1 MKNKLSLL
9 NVGSYHLGG
18 YPSKMVD
25 YTIKNQLLDEK
36 TWELF
41 VNQFRIHSDTDK
53 DWRGEF
59 WGKMMR
65 GGSLTYH
72 LTKNQKLYQVLTNS
86 VKDILSVQETNGR
99 ISSYPKDIELQSWD
113 MWARKYVMLGLIYYY
128 DICKSI
134 RLKKNIL
141 ISLTKQADYIIAHVG
156 EGEGKK
162 SIFATSANYGGL
174 NSCSIL
180 EAFVKLYNLTN
191 EERYYNFA
199 TYIVES
205 GFCEDMNLVELCQ
218 TRQKPPYQFTH
229 PKAYEMMSCFEG
241 LLEYSKLKDNEKY
254 LQPVINFVDM
264 LLETD
269 YTIVGSSGCTS
280 EFLDNSTET
289 QTKYTDD
296 ILQETCVTVTL
307 MKLCAK
313 LLLLTGN
320 AKYADVIERSGYNA
334 LFGAVNNENQT
345 MEKTEGRVWTLDG
358 MYTVPHEPF
367 PFDSYS
373 PLIAQK
379 RGRVIGGF
387 KELQEGRSYGC
398 CACIGSAGTAIFGLT
413 SVLQNDDTIYFNL
426 YNDCKVSTIINNTK
440 VSLKMVADVYG
451 RKGTT
456 LFIKGAKQAFTLMFR
471 VPEWAKKSFRVYVN
485 GWKAENVEKDGYIR
499 LDKRWED
506 EKIQIK
512 FDLSVRAVVKNEK
525 VAFVRGPIILARDER
540 LGDVE
545 KPLQLTVKNGR
556 KVPYSFEKNP
566 LFNANET
573 VSIETGD
580 GAILLCDYSQ
590 AGKNYDEENCKITIW
605 SDMVKQKDKEK

>member
-1 MKNKLSLL
+1 MRNKLNILK
-9 NVGSYHLGG
+9 VGSYYLGG

-25 YTIKNQLLDEK
+25 YTIKNQLLDEE
-36 TWELF
+36 TWKLF

-72 LTKNQKLYQVLTNS
+72 LTKNQELYKALTNS
-86 VKDILSVQETNGR
+86 VRDILSVQEPDGR
-99 ISSYPKDIELQSWD
+99 ISSYPKDIELQNWD

-134 RLKKNIL
+134 RLKKDII
-141 ISLTKQADYIIAHVG
+141 ISLKKQADYIIARVG
-156 EGEGKK
+156 NGEGKK

-180 EAFVKLYNLTN
+180 EPFVKLYNLTN
-191 EERYYNFA
+191 EERYYDFA
-199 TYIVES
+199 TYIVEN

-218 TRQKPPYQFTH
+218 TKQQLPYKFTH

-241 LLEYSKLKDNEKY
+241 LLEYAKLKDNADY

-269 YTIVGSSGCTS
+269 YTIIGSSGCAS

-320 AKYADVIERSGYNA
+320 VKYADVIERSGYNA
-334 LFGAVNNENQT
+334 LFGAVNNEHQT
-345 MEKTEGRVWTLDG
+345 MQKAEGRVWTLDG
-358 MYTVPHEPF
+358 MYTVPHESF

-373 PLIAQK
+373 PLIEQK
-379 RGRVIGGF
+379 RGRVIAGF
-387 KELQEGRSYGC
+387 KELQNGRSYGC
-398 CACIGSAGTAIFGLT
+398 CACIGSAGTALFGLT
-413 SVLQNDDTIYFNL
+413 SVLQSDDTIYFNL
-426 YNDCKVSTIINNTK
+426 YNDCKINTMVNNTK
-440 VSLKMVADVYG
+440 VSLKMVADVYK
-451 RKGTT
+451 RKGAM
-456 LFIKGAKQAFTLMFR
+456 LYIKGANQAFTLMFR
-471 VPEWAKKSFRVYVN
+471 VPEWAKKNFQVYVN
-485 GWKAENVEKDGYIR
+485 GWKADGVEKDGYIR
-499 LDKRWED
+499 LDKRWGE

-512 FDLSVRAVVKNEK
+512 FDLPVRAVVKNGK
-525 VAFVRGPIILARDER
+525 VAFKRGPIVLARDER
-540 LGDVE
+540 LGDVVQ
-545 KPLQLTVKNGR
+545 PLRLTVKNGR
-556 KVPYSFEKNP
+556 KIPYSLAKNT
-566 LFNANET
+566 LFNVNET
-573 VSIETGD
+573 IGIETENGQ
-580 GAILLCDYSQ
+580 IQLCDYSQ
-590 AGKNYDEENCKITIW
+590 AGKNYDEDHCKITIW
-605 SDMVKQKDKEK
+605 NDMAK